1 MPTVLRLGPYR
12 FYFYASDRREPSHV
26 HVERDDKV
34 AKFWL
39 EPVRLERSGGFSRRE
54 IRRIQEMVGQNVEAF
69 LRVGMST
76 LKAQVTEARA
86 QNVKVTIDTL
96 SVDLTDGRTIA
107 VPLAWFPR
115 LLHASAAERNNW
127 RFIAKGEGIH
137 WSDLDEDISVDGLL
151 LGRQSGESN
160 ASLEKWLQSRES
172 KRTSHR
178 KTLNKGMQP
187 TAQKPRRG

>member
-1 MPTVLRLGPYR
+1 
-12 FYFYASDRREPSHV
+12 
-26 HVERDDKV
+26 
-34 AKFWL
+34 
-39 EPVRLERSGGFSRRE
+39 
-54 IRRIQEMVGQNVEAF
+54 
-69 LRVGMST
+69 MST
-76 LKAQVTEARA
+76 LKAQVTEARG

-115 LLHASAAERNNW
+115 LLHASATERNNW

-160 ASLEKWLQSRES
+160 ASPEKWLQSRES
-172 KRTSHR
+172 KRTSRR
-178 KTLNKGMQP
+178 KTPNKGMQP